1 MMKSYAHLEQK
12 IYSDGKMV
20 ENKDIE
26 MNYDGEKI
34 AIDVREDGHK
44 KHIVLSNDDIMK
56 AFSQPMHATNLM
68 ARLKLDFNKKHT
80 KRTQKNKSKSK
91 SKNNKSKK
99 TKSKK
104 RSS

>member
-1 MMKSYAHLEQK
+1 MKSYAHLEQK

-44 KHIVLSNDDIMK
+44 KHVVLSNKDIMK
-56 AFSQPMHATNLM
+56 VFSQPMHSNNLM
-68 ARLKLDFNKKHT
+68 ARLKLDFKTKKTKKTKKHGKT
-80 KRTQKNKSKSK
+80 KKTKKHG
-91 SKNNKSKK
+91 KSKK
-99 TKSKK
+99 HVKSKK
-104 RSS
+104 H